1 MRALPVALFLGT
13 SAWSFVY
20 VSLPFYIQRI
30 SAEDPASTLRWT
42 GWILGISPLVTV
54 VTAPFWGSREVL
66 S

>member
-1 MRALPVALFLGT
+1 MRTLPVALFLGT

-30 SAEDPASTLRWT
+30 STEDPASTLRWT
-42 GWILGISPLVTV
+42 GWGRRPGD
-54 VTAPFWGSREVL
+54 AEVL